1 MKSIL
6 IVRHAQAS
14 YSFQGLKD
22 FDRPLDKEGV
32 KEANIMS
39 EQLIK
44 KIFIPD
50 YIISSG
56 AKRALTTA
64 KIISKHI
71 NYKENNIDVDD
82 SIYNSSYDQI
92 IDVIKGVPDKY
103 NKLMITGHNP
113 TFHYLS
119 QLLSNESIMS
129 FPTCSMFAI
138 AFNVDLWSKVYRGK
152 KKFMISP
159 ELYKNQGL

>member
-22 FDRPLDKEGV
+22 FDRPLDKDGI
-32 KEANIMS
+32 KEAQIMS
-39 EQLIK
+39 KQLIK
-44 KIFIPD
+44 KKFIPD

-64 KIISKHI
+64 RIVSKHI
-71 NYKENNIDVDD
+71 NYKENNIEVAN
-82 SIYNSSYDQI
+82 SIYNSSCEQMIDI
-92 IDVIKGVPDKY
+92 IQRVSDKY

-113 TFHYLS
+113 TFHLLAQMLS
-119 QLLSNESIMS
+119 GEDIMK
-129 FPTCSMFAI
+129 FPTCSIFCIKLNIESWALI
-138 AFNVDLWSKVYRGK
+138 NKGEK
-152 KKFMISP
+152 EFMIFP
-159 ELYKNQGL
+159 ELFS

>member
-39 EQLIK
+39 QQLIEK
-44 KIFIPD
+44 NFIPD

-71 NYKENNIDVDD
+71 NYKENNIEVDD
-82 SIYNSSYDQI
+82 SIYNSSSDQI
-92 IDVIKGVPDKY
+92 IDIIKGVPDKY
-103 NKLMITGHNP
+103 NKLMIAGHNP
-113 TFHYLS
+113 TLHLLS
-119 QLLSNESIMS
+119 QILSGKNINS
-129 FPTCSMFAI
+129 FPTCSMFCIKLYIESWALI
-138 AFNVDLWSKVYRGK
+138 DKGEK
-152 KKFMISP
+152 EFMIFPQLFS
-159 ELYKNQGL
+159 